1 MGKRIYILKGRTE
14 PAIIPRRKQLVIRST
29 ELENN
34 VCIRALTHDDKIEI
48 MTEEQF
54 DRRDKSEYRAWMRSG
69 GYYIFWGYSFSC
81 DIYKYTGAFET
92 EASDEEIEKMIHVLG
107 KGEGFI
113 YSCTIHLDP
122 EPFIDLVNR
131 IMNE

>member
-1 MGKRIYILKGRTE
+1 MTE
-14 PAIIPRRKQLVIRST
+14 PSIIPCRELIVERST

-34 VCIRALTHDDKIEI
+34 VCIRALTHDDKIEA

-54 DRRDKSEYRAWMRSG
+54 ARRDKSEYRAWMLSG
-69 GYYIFWGYSFSC
+69 GYYIFRGYSCMYS
-81 DIYKYTGAFET
+81 IYKYNGAFET
-92 EASDEEIEKMIHVLG
+92 EASDEEIGRMIHILG
-107 KGEGFI
+107 KGEGFT